1 MLDKSRTNDG
11 NNSEHAYATTCPTS
25 REIDSET
32 TPSRPIGFTA
42 DVCVPVGAHTRSAN
56 ASLSLNARQI
66 FHPTICRAFS
76 LRRRP
81 RVKRATGTF
90 HRLAASRV
98 SRRNPSTR
106 KRSHSS
112 FSPRSSLRE
121 TLTITWPS
129 LNQWQRLAQAMQ
141 DVSLYQQPPSDG
153 CGHKAS
159 CPAGPTRF
167 RLRPA
172 FGRSVRNRNK
182 RH

>member
-1 MLDKSRTNDG
+1 MTEADHMLDKSRTNDG

-32 TPSRPIGFTA
+32 TPSHPIGLTA

-112 FSPRSSLRE
+112 FSPCSSLRE
-121 TLTITWPS
+121 TLTITWPVFRQIKVDIFRCRFS
-129 LNQWQRLAQAMQ
+129 TLAW
-141 DVSLYQQPPSDG
+141 SILTGFFIPS
-153 CGHKAS
+153 S
-159 CPAGPTRF
+159 PSPA
-167 RLRPA
+167 
-172 FGRSVRNRNK
+172 
-182 RH
+182 